1 MTDTPNTPAG
11 ATRSQQDDSLNRF
24 WWRHHWQSIRAT
36 AQTFGLGLDLF
47 KVLVLYTLWREWTMF
62 SMQLDALFF
71 PAWRRQRV
79 DKPVFIIGHP
89 RSGTTMLHRSL
100 TSADDFVVFKFWH
113 LLFPSLTS
121 RKLLGP
127 LMDYLIRAGKDVIV
141 PKTVG
146 HLFSLGAVDE
156 EDFLFLFHA
165 LTQFYP
171 PLSGLAF
178 SEQDFDDI
186 VFCDGL
192 PARLRRES
200 MAWFDGCLRR
210 QILFTGRERVVT
222 KMNYSAL
229 RVRTLLEAY
238 PDARIVY
245 LVRSP
250 LDTIPSHLSLHQNA
264 CYHQWGKDRIP
275 PAVLNR
281 YIQRRYEHNVSLY
294 RYVED
299 LLASGELPESQV
311 ITVRYEDMMQ
321 DLEGEVGRVAAF
333 CSLDLS
339 DALRR
344 SIAEQARVQRGYKR
358 EHSIHK
364 MEDFG
369 LTRADVLRDL
379 GFVFERYGFDREG

>member
-1 MTDTPNTPAG
+1 MMNTPNASPDT
-11 ATRSQQDDSLNRF
+11 THSMQDESLNHF
-24 WWRHHWQSIRAT
+24 WWRHHLQSMQAT
-36 AQTFGLGLDLF
+36 AQTFGIGLELARS
-47 KVLVLYTLWREWTMF
+47 LILHTGWHEWTML
-62 SMQLDALFF
+62 SMQLDNLFF

-79 DKPVFIIGHP
+79 ERPVFIIGHP

-100 TSADDFVVFKFWH
+100 TNTDDFVVFKFWE
-113 LLFPSLTS
+113 LLFPALTS

-127 LMDYLIRAGKDVIV
+127 LMNYLIRTGKDTIV
-141 PKTVG
+141 PKNVG

-178 SEQDFDDI
+178 SERDFTDI
-186 VFCDGL
+186 VFCDAL
-192 PARLRRES
+192 PAKLRRES

-210 QILFTGRERVVT
+210 QILFTGRQRIVT

-250 LDTIPSHLSLHQNA
+250 FDTIPSHLSLHQNA
-264 CYHQWGKDRIP
+264 CYHQWGKDRLP
-275 PAVLNR
+275 PAVLDR
-281 YIQRRYEHNVSLY
+281 YIRRRYEHNVSLY
-294 RYVED
+294 RYMEELMV
-299 LLASGELPESQV
+299 AGNLPESQMM
-311 ITVRYEDMMQ
+311 TVRYEDMMQ
-321 DLEGEVGRVAAF
+321 DLEGEVGRVATF
-333 CSLDLS
+333 CDLDLS
-339 DALRR
+339 AALRQ
-344 SIAEQARVQRGYKR
+344 SLTAQAGVQRGYKR

-379 GFVFERYGFDREG
+379 SFVFDRYGFDREG

>member
-1 MTDTPNTPAG
+1 MTDTPNSHPN
-11 ATRSQQDDSLNRF
+11 DSLNGF
-24 WWRHHWQSIRAT
+24 WWRHHLQSI
-36 AQTFGLGLDLF
+36 QTVAKMFGIGLELAR
-47 KVLVLYTLWREWTMF
+47 VLIGHTLWREWTML
-62 SMQLDALFF
+62 SMQLDRLFF

-79 DKPVFIIGHP
+79 ERPVFIIGHP

-100 TSADDFVVFKFWH
+100 TAADDFVVFKFWH
-113 LLFPSLTS
+113 LLVPSLTS
-121 RKLLGP
+121 RKLVGP
-127 LMDYLIRAGKDVIV
+127 IIENLIRQGKDVIV

-171 PLSGLAF
+171 PLDGLAF
-178 SEQDFDDI
+178 SEQDFTDI
-186 VFCDGL
+186 VFCDAL
-192 PARLRRES
+192 PAKLRRES
-200 MAWFDGCLRR
+200 MDWFDGCLRR
-210 QILFTGRERVVT
+210 QILFTGRQRIVA

-264 CYHQWGKDRIP
+264 CYHQWGKDRL
-275 PAVLNR
+275 PADVLNR
-281 YIQRRYEHNVSLY
+281 YIRRRYEHNVSLY

-299 LLASGELPESQV
+299 LLSAGDLPESQV

-333 CSLDLS
+333 CNLDLS
-339 DALRR
+339 DALRS
-344 SIAEQARVQRGYKR
+344 SIAEQANVQRGYKR

-379 GFVFERYGFDREG
+379 GFIFDRYGFDREG

>member
-1 MTDTPNTPAG
+1 MISPNDNAG
-11 ATRSQQDDSLNRF
+11 ATHSKQADSLNRF
-24 WWRHHWQSIRAT
+24 WWRHHWRSIQAT
-36 AQTFGLGLDLF
+36 AKIFGVGPELAR
-47 KVLVLYTLWREWTMF
+47 VLIVHTLWREWTMF
-62 SMQLDALFF
+62 SMQLDRFFF

-79 DKPVFIIGHP
+79 DRPVFIIGHP

-100 TSADDFVVFKFWH
+100 TSTGDFVVFKFWH

-127 LMDYLIRAGKDVIV
+127 LMDYLIRQGKDVIV
-141 PKTVG
+141 PKSVG

-178 SEQDFDDI
+178 SEYDFDDI
-186 VFCDGL
+186 VFCDSL
-192 PARLRRES
+192 PVSLRRES

-210 QILFTGRERVVT
+210 QILFTGRKRVVT

-264 CYHQWGKDRIP
+264 CYHQWGRDRIP
-275 PAVLNR
+275 PDVLNR
-281 YIQRRYEHNVSLY
+281 YIQRRYQHNVVSLY
-294 RYVED
+294 RYMDD
-299 LLASGELPESQV
+299 LLAAGDLPESQV

-321 DLEGEVGRVAAF
+321 DLDGEVGRVAAF
-333 CSLDLS
+333 CNLDLS
-339 DALRR
+339 AALHR
-344 SIAEQARVQRGYKR
+344 SIAEQANIQRGYKR

-379 GFVFERYGFDREG
+379 GFIFDRYGFDRES

>member
-1 MTDTPNTPAG
+1 MTDTPNLKAG
-11 ATRSQQDDSLNRF
+11 AAPVKEDESLNGF
-24 WWRHHWQSIRAT
+24 WWRHHLQSIRAT
-36 AQTFGLGLDLF
+36 ARTFGVGLELLR
-47 KVLVLYTLWREWTMF
+47 VLIFHTLWREWTVL
-62 SMQLDALFF
+62 SMQLDRLFF

-79 DKPVFIIGHP
+79 DRPVFIIGHP

-100 TSADDFVVFKFWH
+100 TSTEDFVVFKFWH

-127 LMDYLIRAGKDVIV
+127 LMDYLIREGKDVIV
-141 PKTVG
+141 PKSVG

-178 SEQDFDDI
+178 SEQDFTDI
-186 VFCDGL
+186 VFCDAL
-192 PARLRRES
+192 PAKLRRES
-200 MAWFDGCLRR
+200 MAWLDGCLRR
-210 QILFTGRERVVT
+210 QILFTGRQRVVT

-250 LDTIPSHLSLHQNA
+250 FDTIPSHLSLHQNA

-275 PAVLNR
+275 SAVLNR
-281 YIQRRYEHNVSLY
+281 YIQRRYQHNVSLY
-294 RYVED
+294 RYMED
-299 LLASGELPESQV
+299 LLAAGDLPESQV

-333 CSLDLS
+333 CNLDLS
-339 DALRR
+339 DELRS
-344 SIAEQARVQRGYKR
+344 SIAEQANVQRGYKR
-358 EHSIHK
+358 EHSNHK

-369 LTRADVLRDL
+369 LTRDDVLRDL
-379 GFVFERYGFDREG
+379 GFIFDRYGFEREG

>member
-1 MTDTPNTPAG
+1 MIETLDTSAG
-11 ATRSQQDDSLNRF
+11 ATRGKEDDSLNRF
-24 WWRHHWQSIRAT
+24 WWRHHLRAIQAT
-36 AQTFGLGLDLF
+36 AQTFGIGLELA
-47 KVLVLYTLWREWTMF
+47 KVLVLYTMLREATML
-62 SMQLDALFF
+62 SIQLDHLFF
-71 PAWRRQRV
+71 PAWRRMRV
-79 DKPVFIIGHP
+79 ERPVFIIGHP

-127 LMDYLIRAGKDVIV
+127 LMDYLIREGKDVIT
-141 PKTVG
+141 PKSMG

-165 LTQFYP
+165 MTQFYP

-178 SEQDFDDI
+178 SEHDFDDI
-186 VFCDGL
+186 VFCDAL
-192 PARLRRES
+192 PAKLRRES

-238 PDARIVY
+238 SDARIVY

-264 CYHQWGKDRIP
+264 CYHQWGKDRLP
-275 PAVLNR
+275 PDVLNR
-281 YIQRRYEHNVSLY
+281 YIQRRYKHNVSLY

-299 LLASGELPESQV
+299 LLVSGGLPESQV

-333 CSLDLS
+333 CNLNLS

-344 SIAEQARVQRGYKR
+344 SIAEQAEVQRGYKR
-358 EHSIHK
+358 EHSNHK

-369 LTRADVLRDL
+369 LTRAEVLHDL
-379 GFVFERYGFDREG
+379 GFIFDRYGFDREG

>member
-1 MTDTPNTPAG
+1 MTDLSNTSTGTTP
-11 ATRSQQDDSLNRF
+11 SQQDDSLNRF
-24 WWRHHWQSIRAT
+24 WWRHHLQSIRT
-36 AQTFGLGLDLF
+36 IIQTFGISPALF
-47 KVLVLYTLWREWTMF
+47 RVLVVNTIWRELTVFPML
-62 SMQLDALFF
+62 LDNLFF
-71 PAWRRQRV
+71 PAWRSQRIQ
-79 DKPVFIIGHP
+79 KPVFIIGHP
-89 RSGTTMLHRSL
+89 RSGTTMLHRSF
-100 TSADDFVVFKFWH
+100 TSTGDFVVFKFWE
-113 LLFPSLTS
+113 LMVPSLTA
-121 RKLLGP
+121 RKLVRP
-127 LMDYLIRAGKDVIV
+127 LMDYLIRTGKDTIV
-141 PKTVG
+141 PKNVG

-178 SEQDFDDI
+178 SEQDFTDI
-186 VFCDGL
+186 VFCDAL
-192 PARLRRES
+192 PAKLRRES

-275 PAVLNR
+275 PAVLSR
-281 YIQRRYEHNVSLY
+281 YIRRRYEHNVSLY
-294 RYVED
+294 RYMED
-299 LLASGELPESQV
+299 LLAAGDLPESQV

-333 CSLDLS
+333 CQLDLS
-339 DALRR
+339 DALRQ
-344 SIAEQARVQRGYKR
+344 SLAEQAKIQRGYKR

-379 GFVFERYGFDREG
+379 GFVFDRYGFDREG

>member
-1 MTDTPNTPAG
+1 MTDTPNPSAG
-11 ATRSQQDDSLNRF
+11 ATRSRENESLNGF
-24 WWRHHWQSIRAT
+24 WWRHHLESIRTVAR
-36 AQTFGLGLDLF
+36 TFGVGLELLR
-47 KVLVLYTLWREWTMF
+47 VLVLHTLWRGWTML
-62 SMQLDALFF
+62 SMQLDNLFF
-71 PAWRRQRV
+71 PAWRRSSV
-79 DKPVFIIGHP
+79 DRPVFIIGHP

-100 TSADDFVVFKFWH
+100 TVTEDFVVFKFWH
-113 LLFPSLTS
+113 LMFPSLTS

-127 LMDYLIRAGKDVIV
+127 LMDSLIRQGKDVIV

-186 VFCDGL
+186 VFCDAL
-192 PARLRRES
+192 PAKLRRES

-210 QILFTGRERVVT
+210 QMLFTGRQRVVT

-275 PAVLNR
+275 PSALRR

-299 LLASGELPESQV
+299 LLAAGNLPESQV

-333 CSLDLS
+333 CNLDLS
-339 DALRR
+339 DSLRR
-344 SIAEQARVQRGYKR
+344 SLTEQAEVQRGYKR
-358 EHSIHK
+358 EHSNHK

-369 LTRADVLRDL
+369 LTKADVLRDL
-379 GFVFERYGFDREG
+379 GFIFDRYGFDREG

>member
-1 MTDTPNTPAG
+1 MSEIPNTSAG
-11 ATRSQQDDSLNRF
+11 ATRSKPDDSLNRF
-24 WWRHHWQSIRAT
+24 WWRHHLQAIQAT
-36 AQTFGLGLDLF
+36 AQTFGIGLALAR
-47 KVLVLYTLWREWTMF
+47 VLILQTLWREWTMF
-62 SMQLDALFF
+62 SMQLDQLFF

-79 DKPVFIIGHP
+79 DRPVFIIGHP

-113 LLFPSLTS
+113 LFFPSLTS

-127 LMDYLIRAGKDVIV
+127 LMDYLIRQGKDVIV
-141 PKTVG
+141 PKSVG

-165 LTQFYP
+165 MTQFYP

-178 SEQDFDDI
+178 SEHDFDDI
-186 VFCDGL
+186 VFCDAL
-192 PARLRRES
+192 PAKLRRES

-210 QILFTGRERVVT
+210 QILFTGRQRVVT

-264 CYHQWGKDRIP
+264 CYHQWGKARIP

-299 LLASGELPESQV
+299 LLAAGHLPESRV

-333 CSLDLS
+333 CQLDLS
-339 DALRR
+339 DALRS
-344 SIAEQARVQRGYKR
+344 SIAAQANIQRGYKR
-358 EHSIHK
+358 EHSNHK

-379 GFVFERYGFDREG
+379 GFIFDRYGFDRES

>member
-1 MTDTPNTPAG
+1 MTDTPNTHP
-11 ATRSQQDDSLNRF
+11 DDSLNRF
-24 WWRHHWQSIRAT
+24 WWRHHLQSIQAI
-36 AQTFGLGLDLF
+36 AKTFGIGLELAR
-47 KVLVLYTLWREWTMF
+47 VLIGHTLWREWTML
-62 SMQLDALFF
+62 SMQLDRLFF
-71 PAWRRQRV
+71 PAWRQQRV
-79 DKPVFIIGHP
+79 DRPVFIIGHP

-100 TSADDFVVFKFWH
+100 TAADDFVVFKFWH

-121 RKLLGP
+121 RKLVGP
-127 LMDYLIRAGKDVIV
+127 LIDNLIRQGKDVIV
-141 PKTVG
+141 PKSVG

-178 SEQDFDDI
+178 SEQDFTDI
-186 VFCDGL
+186 VFCDAL
-192 PARLRRES
+192 PTKLRRES
-200 MAWFDGCLRR
+200 MDWFDGCLRR
-210 QILFTGRERVVT
+210 QILFTGRQRIVT

-299 LLASGELPESQV
+299 LLAAGDLPESQV

-333 CSLDLS
+333 CDLDLS
-339 DALRR
+339 DTLRN
-344 SIAEQARVQRGYKR
+344 SIAEQANVQRGYKR
-358 EHSIHK
+358 EHSNHK

-379 GFVFERYGFDREG
+379 GFIFDRYGFDREG

>member
-1 MTDTPNTPAG
+1 MADAPDTNAG
-11 ATRSQQDDSLNRF
+11 AVRSKQNDSLNRF
-24 WWRHHWQSIRAT
+24 WWRHHWQSIQAT
-36 AQTFGLGLDLF
+36 AQTFGIGLALA
-47 KVLVLYTLWREWTMF
+47 KVLILYTLWRELTML
-62 SMQLDALFF
+62 SMQLDHLFF
-71 PAWRRQRV
+71 PAWRRLSV
-79 DKPVFIIGHP
+79 DRPVFIIGHP

-127 LMDYLIRAGKDVIV
+127 LMDYLIREGKDVIV
-141 PKTVG
+141 PKNVG

-171 PLSGLAF
+171 LLSGLAF
-178 SEQDFDDI
+178 SEDDFDDI
-186 VFCDGL
+186 VFCDTL
-192 PARLRRES
+192 PAKLRRES

-210 QILFTGRERVVT
+210 QILFTGRQRVVT

-238 PDARIVY
+238 PDAHIVY

-281 YIQRRYEHNVSLY
+281 YIQRRYKHNVSLY

-299 LLASGELPESQV
+299 LLVAGDLPESQI

-321 DLEGEVGRVAAF
+321 DLEREVGRVAAF
-333 CSLDLS
+333 CKLDLS
-339 DALRR
+339 DELRR
-344 SIAEQARVQRGYKR
+344 SITEQARVQRGYKR
-358 EHSIHK
+358 EHSNHK

-379 GFVFERYGFDREG
+379 GFVFDRYGFDREG

>member
-1 MTDTPNTPAG
+1 MTDTPNPSAG
-11 ATRSQQDDSLNRF
+11 ATRSKQDESLNHF
-24 WWRHHWQSIRAT
+24 WWRHHLRSIQAT
-36 AQTFGLGLDLF
+36 AQTFGVGLELAR
-47 KVLVLYTLWREWTMF
+47 VLILYTLWRELTMF
-62 SMQLDALFF
+62 SMQLDHLFF
-71 PAWRRQRV
+71 PAWRRLSVER
-79 DKPVFIIGHP
+79 PVFIIGHP

-113 LLFPSLTS
+113 LLVPSLTS
-121 RKLLGP
+121 RKLVGP
-127 LMDYLIRAGKDVIV
+127 LMDNLIRQGKDVIT
-141 PKTVG
+141 PKNMG

-171 PLSGLAF
+171 LLSGLAF
-178 SEQDFDDI
+178 SEHDFDDI
-186 VFCDGL
+186 VFCDAL
-192 PARLRRES
+192 PAKLRRQS

-210 QILFTGRERVVT
+210 QILFTGRQRVVT

-299 LLASGELPESQV
+299 LLAAGDLPESQV

-333 CSLDLS
+333 CKLDLS

-344 SIAEQARVQRGYKR
+344 SIAEQANVQRGYKR
-358 EHSIHK
+358 EHSNHK

-379 GFVFERYGFDREG
+379 GFVFDRYGFDREG